1 MMQNYAAV
9 IGQDLLSCSSCPIRR
24 QVCKYLPFLVPEKHW
39 RGAEVMVAINGP
51 EPTNCDSV
59 VSEGLVEY
67 WKNSKLDHHFIRLS
81 RKIRPYFVSKS
92 IDKLRSV
99 VPRNP
104 FMIFVSFSTNFVLKL
119 PTLAT
124 C

>member
-1 MMQNYAAV
+1 
-9 IGQDLLSCSSCPIRR
+9 
-24 QVCKYLPFLVPEKHW
+24 
-39 RGAEVMVAINGP
+39 MVAINGP

-81 RKIRPYFVSKS
+81 QKIRPYFVSKS

-104 FMIFVSFSTNFVLKL
+104 FMILSIFLRLPIYFTNLYIEKNMFI
-119 PTLAT
+119 TYNDYEYN
-124 C
+124 